1 MKALVPMAEILRYSS
16 DLRALTSGRGL
27 FTMKFSHYEEAT
39 GQVAEKVM
47 EETKREAEAVANE
60 K

>member
-1 MKALVPMAEILRYSS
+1 VPMAEILRYSS

-27 FTMKFSHYEEAT
+27 FAMKFSHYEEAT